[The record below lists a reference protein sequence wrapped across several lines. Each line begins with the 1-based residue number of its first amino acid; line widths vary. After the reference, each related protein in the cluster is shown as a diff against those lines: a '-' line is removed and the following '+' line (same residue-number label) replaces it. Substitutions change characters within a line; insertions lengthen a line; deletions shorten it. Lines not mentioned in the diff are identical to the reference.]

1 MTAKEFIKEI
11 SKCDADS
18 IVYIHQSTLPGLVEV
33 TSVEESVNT
42 EHGGNV
48 TGETNDHDP
57 LFEVVIS

>member
-48 TGETNDHDP
+48 TGETK
-57 LFEVVIS
+57 VVIS

>member
-1 MTAKEFIKEI
+1 MTAKEFIKLI
-11 SKCDADS
+11 SECDADS
-18 IVYIHQSTLPGLVEV
+18 IVYIETGDGLLEV
-33 TSVEESVNT
+33 TAVEESVNI